1 MGVRS
6 PSLELIGCLPIIN
19 PHSTCLTG
27 ENEVSALGDLHDLA
41 LLDELTDSSTSAGT
55 VDLQAVHNGVDG
67 DELHLRMTRPIYRTN
82 LRDLSE
88 ELVVIS
94 LLEVDLVI
102 DGISLLILAPL
113 LQINTFYDQNAPSF
127 RWQTRAR
134 LETSSLSIHQEY
146 HPITKPTYHF
156 VIK

>member
-6 PSLELIGCLPIIN
+6 PSLELIGCLPIN

-88 ELVVIS
+88 ELVVIG

-113 LQINTFYDQNAPSF
+113 LNTSFRTLKTLPSF
-127 RWQTRAR
+127 RWRTIREVSYYTHNSHQTQR
-134 LETSSLSIHQEY
+134 TDH
-146 HPITKPTYHF
+146 HTTYHF
-156 VIK
+156 VIN